1 MPKLTST
8 ATTPG
13 TADGAVRVPPVPDLT
28 GIDLRTLRRVAD
40 PGLAVAVEEVLGDPD
55 GLEIT
60 WYSGG
65 EDATGR
71 NAPGR
76 P

>member
-1 MPKLTST
+1 MPKLRST
-8 ATTPG
+8 ARACPANG
-13 TADGAVRVPPVPDLT
+13 GVRVPPVPDLT
-28 GIDLRTLRRVAD
+28 GVDLRTLRHVTV
-40 PGLAVAVEEVLGDPD
+40 PGLGAAVEEILLDPG
-55 GLEIT
+55 GLEAT

-71 NAPGR
+71 RALDR